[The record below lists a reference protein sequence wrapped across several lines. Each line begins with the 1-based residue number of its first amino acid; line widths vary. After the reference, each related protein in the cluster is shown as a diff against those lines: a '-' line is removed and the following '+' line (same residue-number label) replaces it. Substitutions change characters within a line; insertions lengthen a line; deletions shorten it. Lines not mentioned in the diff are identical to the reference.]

1 MLIKIILQKVIQMNL
16 ASIFTMEQ
24 TKLLNRAG
32 VTIINKDYSKDELK
46 IYFNDV
52 IEYVMNNSLKNK
64 DMSNSLR
71 EYNDIIN
78 ILDNY
83 SN

>member
-1 MLIKIILQKVIQMNL
+1 MNL
-16 ASIFTMEQ
+16 SNTFNADQ
-24 TKLLNRAG
+24 TKLLNQAG
-32 VTIINKDYSKDELK
+32 ILIQNKDYSKEELS
-46 IYFNDV
+46 ILFNKT

>member
-16 ASIFTMEQ
+16 ANTFNADQ
-24 TKLLNRAG
+24 TKLLNQAG
-32 VTIINKDYSKDELK
+32 ILIQNKDYSKEELS
-46 IYFNDV
+46 ILFNKT

>member
-1 MLIKIILQKVIQMNL
+1 MNL
-16 ASIFTMEQ
+16 SSTFNMEQ
-24 TKLLNRAG
+24 TKLLNQAG
-32 VTIINKDYSKDELK
+32 ILIQDKDYSKEELSVF
-46 IYFNDV
+46 FNEI

-71 EYNDIIN
+71 EYKDIMN

>member
-83 SN
+83 SK

>member
-24 TKLLNRAG
+24 TKLLSQAG

-71 EYNDIIN
+71 EYNDVIN

>member
-1 MLIKIILQKVIQMNL
+1 MNL

-24 TKLLNRAG
+24 TKLLNQAG

-52 IEYVMNNSLKNK
+52 IEYVMNNSLKNNNNK
-64 DMSNSLR
+64 
-71 EYNDIIN
+71 
-78 ILDNY
+78 
-83 SN
+83 

>member
-16 ASIFTMEQ
+16 SNTFNADQ
-24 TKLLNRAG
+24 TKLLNQAG
-32 VTIINKDYSKDELK
+32 ILIQNKDYSKEELS
-46 IYFNDV
+46 ILFNKT